1 MGSSP
6 ISSFL
11 SVVQTPSAMVRGVLC
26 RAEREWPGTETAVRP
41 AGVRGSLKAFAAMS
55 VGLLARQFRPR

>member
-1 MGSSP
+1 
-6 ISSFL
+6 
-11 SVVQTPSAMVRGVLC
+11 VVQTPSAMVRGVLC